1 MDWTIIITAFTGL
14 VLFLFG
20 IQHLSKEI
28 ISAVGNTFRK
38 LLERFTSN
46 RVKGA
51 FLGAGVTAVIQ
62 SSIATIVIA
71 TGLVNGGIISF
82 TQSLGIVIGANVGT
96 TLTAQ
101 LVAFNVMSFAPIFL
115 ILGFLLSMFGKE
127 KYKLLGK
134 SVFYFGLVFF
144 SLNLMSNALIPI
156 QENPQVMAWLAQLSN
171 VFIALAVG
179 FLITSVVQS
188 SSVTTGIVV
197 VLASSGM
204 ITLPQGIPLLLGANI
219 GSTLPIIFTSF
230 KLNLHAKRVAMAHLI
245 FNVVGALILIPFILP
260 FSALVAS
267 IGGGTGQQIA
277 NAHTIFNI
285 GMALIFLV
293 LLTPYKYLIKRIVPG
308 KEKEILQKTKYLENK
323 LPEDNKKAIEL
334 VKNELTYSL
343 NINSKI
349 LEKANQ
355 LLKSP
360 STKQLDRLER
370 YRSLNKLLDQTI
382 DEALLEISK
391 RDLDEKDHEELA
403 YLIRLSNALE
413 QLGSIVGGLGHVYIQ
428 TKNVG
433 EFISK
438 ESKKDIK
445 ELTQSL
451 KDMMVLMA
459 ESFPQNKS
467 KGKIK
472 SINREIEKSINRKY
486 KKYFQRLRK
495 KKAVKG
501 SVFIESISI
510 IEAGFVKIQE
520 IGNLIRD
527 YRKKY

>member
-1 MDWTIIITAFTGL
+1 M
-14 VLFLFG
+14 
-20 IQHLSKEI
+20 
-28 ISAVGNTFRK
+28 
-38 LLERFTSN
+38 
-46 RVKGA
+46 
-51 FLGAGVTAVIQ
+51 
-62 SSIATIVIA
+62 
-71 TGLVNGGIISF
+71 
-82 TQSLGIVIGANVGT
+82 
-96 TLTAQ
+96 
-101 LVAFNVMSFAPIFL
+101 
-115 ILGFLLSMFGKE
+115 
-127 KYKLLGK
+127 
-134 SVFYFGLVFF
+134 
-144 SLNLMSNALIPI
+144 
-156 QENPQVMAWLAQLSN
+156 
-171 VFIALAVG
+171 
-179 FLITSVVQS
+179 
-188 SSVTTGIVV
+188 
-197 VLASSGM
+197 
-204 ITLPQGIPLLLGANI
+204 
-219 GSTLPIIFTSF
+219 
-230 KLNLHAKRVAMAHLI
+230 
-245 FNVVGALILIPFILP
+245 
-260 FSALVAS
+260 
-267 IGGGTGQQIA
+267 
-277 NAHTIFNI
+277 
-285 GMALIFLV
+285 
-293 LLTPYKYLIKRIVPG
+293 
-308 KEKEILQKTKYLENK
+308 
-323 LPEDNKKAIEL
+323 
-334 VKNELTYSL
+334 
-343 NINSKI
+343 
-349 LEKANQ
+349 